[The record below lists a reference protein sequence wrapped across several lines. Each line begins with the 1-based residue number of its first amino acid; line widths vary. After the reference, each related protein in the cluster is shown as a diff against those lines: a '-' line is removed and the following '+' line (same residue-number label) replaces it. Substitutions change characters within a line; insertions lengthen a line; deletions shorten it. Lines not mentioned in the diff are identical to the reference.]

1 VHTVRSVALDL
12 LVGSDPK
19 GLVGGLVGAGYEGQW
34 LRRGKVIALIWLE
47 CGC

>member
-1 VHTVRSVALDL
+1 VYTVLSVALDL

-19 GLVGGLVGAGYEGQW
+19 GLVGGLVGAGSEGQL
-34 LRRGKVIALIWLE
+34 LRKGKVIALIWLE